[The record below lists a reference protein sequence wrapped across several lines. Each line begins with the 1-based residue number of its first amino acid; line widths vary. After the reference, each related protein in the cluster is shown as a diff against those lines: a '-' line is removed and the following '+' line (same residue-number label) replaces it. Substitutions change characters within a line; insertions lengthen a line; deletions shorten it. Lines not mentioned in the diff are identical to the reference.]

1 MTVKQ
6 IYLSQK
12 LWFERPS
19 SHDSPKM
26 SRSSLLNQEF
36 STELPGKPGTSKFSK
51 PGTETKT
58 RKLEMCQNE
67 TGSKFP
73 FRYIPG
79 FQEYFRFVCSLEF
92 IEKKLVMRL

>member
-1 MTVKQ
+1 M
-6 IYLSQK
+6 SQ
-12 LWFERPS
+12 
-19 SHDSPKM
+19 
-26 SRSSLLNQEF
+26 SSLLNLEF
-36 STELPGKPGTSKFSK
+36 RGELPGKPGTSKFSK